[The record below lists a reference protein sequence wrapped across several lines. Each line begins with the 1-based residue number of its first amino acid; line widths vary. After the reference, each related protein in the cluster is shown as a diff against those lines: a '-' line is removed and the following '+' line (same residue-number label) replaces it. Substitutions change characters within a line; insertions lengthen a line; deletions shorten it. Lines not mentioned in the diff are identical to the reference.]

1 MEETMNKD
9 QKRVLIKSQQGELDA
24 VPMYLRLS
32 EIAKDQKLKAIFKQL
47 AAEEGKHAAVFYK
60 LTGEKLKPKM
70 LKARMLP
77 ILQKVLGWKL
87 LIKIISKAEYSAYKT
102 YEPVVK
108 MFDEVESVRNDEKR
122 HGDILR
128 KYNEDSARRKE

>member
-1 MEETMNKD
+1 MNKD

-47 AAEEGKHAAVFYK
+47 AAEEGKHAAVFQK
-60 LTGEKLKPKM
+60 LTGEKLTPKM

-87 LIKIISKAEYSAYKT
+87 LIKIISKAEYSACKT

-108 MFDEVESVRNDEKR
+108 MFPEVESVRNDEKK
-122 HGDILR
+122 HGDILQQ
-128 KYNEDSARRKE
+128 YNEESARRKE